1 MKRIKFLHIMHND
14 KFIAPYI
21 EFINKNFKSKE
32 HFFLIIGGFPKS
44 EILWKEYENNF
55 YYEKI
60 IPKNKILKIW
70 ELLKFFI
77 FLNKF
82 CKNSN
87 KIYFHGLFG
96 KDKILFLFIFRKYLK
111 KSYWIIW
118 GGDLYSY
125 KNRKKGILRKIYYK
139 IEKYVKGN
147 FKGYITLMKG
157 DYMLAQ
163 KWYGAKGKLL
173 YSFTYP
179 SNLYKKIEI
188 KQLKKEY
195 LTIQIGNSAT
205 FTNNH
210 YEIFEKLEKYKEK
223 NIKLYCPLSYGD
235 KEYAKSII
243 ERGKELFGEKFIP
256 ITEFLEYS
264 KYLEFLSEIDIA
276 IFAHDRQQAFG
287 NITSLLSM
295 KKTIYIKEEIST
307 YETLIN
313 LGINLKS
320 FDKFEN
326 LEVLD
331 EELLENNE
339 RIIKEY
345 FSEKKLKEQWENIF
359 SD

>member
-1 MKRIKFLHIMHND
+1 MRKYYLHIMHNE
-14 KFIAPYI
+14 KFINDFTK
-21 EFINKNFKSKE
+21 FINCNFEDKE
-32 HFFLIIGGFPKS
+32 HLFLIINGIS
-44 EILWKEYENNF
+44 EE
-55 YYEKI
+55 
-60 IPKNKILKIW
+60 ILKINKSTNVIVYKSKDKNIII
-70 ELLKFFI
+70 EYINIINFLKKYSYGSKKIYIHGIFGKYLLLFFFI
-77 FLNKF
+77 FRN
-82 CKNSN
+82 
-87 KIYFHGLFG
+87 
-96 KDKILFLFIFRKYLK
+96 YLK

-125 KNRKKGILRKIYYK
+125 RGRKKGILRKIYYK

-163 KWYGAKGKLL
+163 QWYGARGKLL

-179 SNLYKKIEI
+179 SNLYKNIKIE
-188 KQLKKEY
+188 QSKKEY
-195 LTIQIGNSAT
+195 LAIQIGNSAI

-210 YEIFEKLEKYKEK
+210 YEIFDKLEKYKEK

-235 KEYAKSII
+235 KEYAKKII

-256 ITEFLEYS
+256 MTEFLEYS

-331 EELLENNE
+331 EELLENNK